1 MSNHLYHALHGV
13 REPPEEGIAVEQNA
27 VLEQFHTFY
36 DNLSEGIC
44 LIRPDGDET
53 ILFANTALLDMYQC
67 TRQDEFQA
75 LTGGRFRG
83 MVDPADYHPLPQR
96 SLDGETAFLFFRIRT
111 SLGHFRR
118 LEGTL
123 QKKTFPDLG
132 TVWVLTLS
140 SNLQKAAAMQQDS
153 VTGLMGLHAFYQK
166 ARERAIQNKSTG
178 SLKDYAPVYLNL
190 TNFKLYNVSHGLQ
203 AGDSLLRSIAR
214 TLQAHFPGQLMAR
227 VSADS
232 FALLL
237 PVRGLLPTLQ
247 QVLQEVDRS
256 IGNPG
261 ITLKAG
267 IYQPRKEQS
276 VQEMLHTFDRAQM
289 ACDSIKKD
297 ATRSYAYYTP
307 ELAQRLQLRSFVLEN
322 FQKALDTGHIQVYY
336 QPVIRTLTGKLC
348 GLEALARWVDPER
361 GLISPGIFVPVL
373 EETRLIHKLD
383 AYMLEQ
389 VARRLHDQK
398 MNHQPQVPISC
409 NFSRLDFI
417 LSDPFQLVEDITR
430 KYNLQRNFLCIEV
443 TESALIHDSATLR
456 KELAKFTD
464 AGYPLWLD
472 DFGSAYS
479 SLNVLHNYH
488 FDELKIDMAFWQDL
502 NEKGRKIITS
512 IVLMAK
518 TLGVH
523 TLAEGVETWEQ
534 VEFLKEIGCE
544 KIQGYYYGK
553 PQPFDALLLHLQ
565 NKGTLPETSLEGPLY
580 EKAGLVNVLTD
591 TPLSLFQ
598 YDGEKMTLLFIN
610 KAYEKVLRSIGT
622 QSLDHSNRQLHAY
635 DFPQQDKLRTFLD
648 KAMTTTREL
657 SMTYME
663 GGQYLRF
670 RVRKLAGAN
679 GLFLCRGEL
688 HNITF
693 DASTRQSRQF
703 DKLLRNLISQYD
715 GLLYLD
721 LKQNTLHV
729 LETTNPSLENDKVYE
744 DIPGFFAAYARDF
757 VHPED
762 QSRFQAFLRP
772 TNLHRQ
778 ARDSGRSETADLFR
792 IRQRNGSYKWK
803 IFHAII
809 LFKDADR
816 NILICVREDLWERK
830 DTSFHNSLL
839 PVFTASLGY
848 PVQKAPAPQTLPPY
862 IGENAIRNTP
872 LKYFWKDNCRRF
884 QGASQAF
891 LDYYGLTLQD
901 ILGKTDEDMGWHPNT
916 EPFKQDELQV
926 LLKGATLKHRVG
938 RCIVHGVPHT
948 ILATKYPLY
957 KENKIVGLLGYFEDA
972 DEFSQQKELAT
983 KLELKDPETGFLSYR
998 GMLET
1003 GLQYTAAW
1011 QEQQQD
1017 YLGFVLD
1024 IPEYEMFL
1032 KQYGKDLARHLL
1044 QEITKQLGTLD
1055 LQQISLARLN
1065 GSCFLG
1071 LTNNLDLDSL
1081 QQALQRLSQNI
1092 HQITRIQDCP
1102 CTLYLQYA
1110 LARGSE
1116 AHSLDNLLVLL
1127 TERLKEAQ
1135 DRQYGQ
1141 SIFIG
1146 DRIAFDLAKF
1156 DTMDELVM
1164 ISDPETHEMV
1174 YMNRASLAVFHM
1186 KGPEDYRGKKCYQIL
1201 EDRQSPCPSCPDT
1214 ILRQDRFHTITYHN
1228 VKSGLDLLVR
1238 DTLVPWRGRT
1248 LHFMMALNLKEYVD
1262 MDIAR
1267 NATVFREAS
1276 INDVIALGMRETD
1289 PDVGIQRMIDRLARY
1304 MGAER
1309 FFIFEESPDGTISAT
1324 YEWGAKGFPPMKDQL
1339 QNLPRTVAQPL
1350 YDSFDKNQM
1359 ALIPD
1364 VKAFLDSYR
1373 KQHPGFE
1380 PTVPHLRSLVSGQL
1394 TQGTRSLGFTE
1405 VVNPSPDMFRDSG
1418 LLLATIT
1425 RFFAIMLRHRNNRQ
1439 ALETSSCTDALTGV
1453 GNRYAFHNYVEKL
1466 EPDRTYMFLFG
1477 DINGLKRENDTHG
1490 HKAGDQLILRTARTL
1505 GQEPGQVFRMGG
1517 DEFVL
1522 ITPVSGRAEAESLVA
1537 RIREKCRKAQVSM
1550 AMGYSLGRAPITDLD
1565 AILSEA
1571 DHRMYQDKG
1580 VMYGRRSTDR

>member
-1 MSNHLYHALHGV
+1 MSNHLYHVSHGA
-13 REPPEEGIAVEQNA
+13 REPLEEGIAVEQNT

-36 DNLSEGIC
+36 DNLPEGIC
-44 LIRPDGDET
+44 LIRPDEEET
-53 ILFANTALLDMYQC
+53 ILFANQGLLDIFQC
-67 TRQDEFQA
+67 ARQDQFQEM
-75 LTGGRFRG
+75 TQGCFRG
-83 MVDPADYHPLPQR
+83 MVDPEDYHPLPRAPQKTPIFV
-96 SLDGETAFLFFRIRT
+96 SFRIRT

-123 QKKTFPDLG
+123 QQKTYPELG
-132 TVWVLTLS
+132 AVWILTLS
-140 SNLQKAAAMQQDS
+140 SNLQKVSAMQQDS

-166 ARERAIQNKSTG
+166 ARELAVQNK
-178 SLKDYAPVYLNL
+178 KDGCLSEYYPVCLNL

-203 AGDSLLRSIAR
+203 LGDKLLRAIALS
-214 TLQAHFPGQLMAR
+214 LQAHFPNALIAR
-227 VSADS
+227 VSGDT
-232 FALLL
+232 FAMLA
-237 PVRGLLPTLQ
+237 PSKGLLSTLGQ
-247 QVLQEVDRS
+247 TIQEVDR
-256 IGNPG
+256 IIDNPG

-267 IYQPRKEQS
+267 IYQVRQDQS

-297 ATRSYAYYTP
+297 TTRSYAFYTP
-307 ELAQRLQLRSFVLEN
+307 ELAKAQELRSFVLEN
-322 FQKALDTGHIQVYY
+322 FQKALDQEHIQVYY
-336 QPVIRTLTGKLC
+336 QPIVRTLTGKLC
-348 GLEALARWVDPER
+348 GLEALARWIDPNR
-361 GLISPGIFVPVL
+361 GMISPGVFVPIL

-383 AYMLEQ
+383 AYMLEH
-389 VARRLHDQK
+389 VARRIHDRRL
-398 MNHQPQVPISC
+398 NHQPNVPISC

-417 LSDPFQLVEDITR
+417 LSNPFQLVEDLVR
-430 KYNLQRNFLCIEV
+430 KYSLQRESLCIEV
-443 TESALIHDSATLR
+443 TESALIHDSYALQ
-456 KELAKFTD
+456 KELNKFIR
-464 AGYPLWLD
+464 AGYRLWLD

-488 FDELKIDMAFWQDL
+488 FDELKIDMAFWKNL

-512 IVLMAK
+512 IILMAK

-534 VEFLKEIGCE
+534 VQFLQEIGCE
-544 KIQGYYYGK
+544 KIQGYYYGQ
-553 PQPFDALLLHLQ
+553 PMPFDDLLSRLQ
-565 NKGTLPETSLEGPLY
+565 LKGTLTETGLETQLY
-580 EKAGLVNVLTD
+580 EKAGLLNVITD
-591 TPLSLFQ
+591 TPISLFR
-598 YDGEKMTLLFIN
+598 YDGEKMTLLYIN
-610 KAYEKVLRSIGT
+610 KAYEKVLHSIGT
-622 QSLDHSNRQLHAY
+622 ADLQQSNRQLHAY

-648 KAMTTTREL
+648 KAMVSGREL

-693 DASTRQSRQF
+693 DSSTRQSRQF

-721 LKQNTLHV
+721 LKQNAIHV
-729 LETTNPSLENDKVYE
+729 LETTNPSLENDKVYNGIQ
-744 DIPGFFAAYARDF
+744 DFFAAYARDF

-762 QSRFQAFLRP
+762 QSRFNAFLRP
-772 TNLHRQ
+772 TNLHKQ
-778 ARDSGRSETADLFR
+778 ARNSGRSETADLFR

-809 LFKDADR
+809 LFKDENR

-830 DTSFHNSLL
+830 DTSFHRSLL

-848 PVQKAPAPQTLPPY
+848 PVQKNIDRKALPPY
-862 IGENAIRNTP
+862 IWENAIRNTP

-884 QGASQAF
+884 RGASQSF

-901 ILGKTDEDMGWHPNT
+901 ILGKTDEEMGWHPDT

-926 LLKGATLKHRVG
+926 LLKGVTLRHRLG

-972 DEFSQQKELAT
+972 DELAEQKKQVQ
-983 KLELKDPETGFLSYR
+983 KLGLQDPETGFLSYR

-1003 GLQYTAAW
+1003 GLQYAAAW

-1024 IPEYEMFL
+1024 IPEYETFL
-1032 KQYGKDLARHLL
+1032 KKYGKAIARQLL
-1044 QEITKQLGTLD
+1044 QKITKQLHRLN
-1055 LQQISLARLN
+1055 LHQLSLARLN

-1071 LTNNLDLDSL
+1071 LTNTLELDTL
-1081 QQALQRLSQNI
+1081 QQALQQLSQSI
-1092 HQITRIQDCP
+1092 HQITQIQDCH

-1116 AHSLDNLLVLL
+1116 AHSLDNLMILL
-1127 TERLKEAQ
+1127 MERLKEAEDQ
-1135 DRQYGQ
+1135 QYGQ

-1146 DRIAFDLAKF
+1146 DRIAFNLSNF

-1164 ISDPETHEMV
+1164 ISDPETYDMI
-1174 YMNRASLAVFHM
+1174 YMNQTAQKIYRT
-1186 KGPEDYRGKKCYQIL
+1186 KGPEDYRKRKCYELL
-1201 EDRQSPCPSCPDT
+1201 EGREEPCSACPLN
-1214 ILRQDRFHTITYHN
+1214 ILRQDQFHTVTYHN
-1228 VKSGLDLLVR
+1228 LKTGLDFLIR

-1248 LHFMMALNLKEYVD
+1248 LHFTMALNLQEYVD

-1267 NATVFREAS
+1267 NNLLFREAS
-1276 INDVIALGMRETD
+1276 INDIIAIGLRETD
-1289 PDVGIQRMIDRLARY
+1289 PDVGIQLMIDKLARY

-1309 FFIFEESPDGTISAT
+1309 FFIFEENPDGTISAT
-1324 YEWGAKGFPPMKDQL
+1324 YEWAAKGFLPLKAQL
-1339 QNLPRTVAQPL
+1339 QHLPKKVAQPL
-1350 YDSFDKNQM
+1350 YDAFDQDQM
-1359 ALIPD
+1359 AMLPD
-1364 VKAFLDSYR
+1364 VPSYVKSIQSR
-1373 KQHPGFE
+1373 IPHFQ
-1380 PTVPHLRSLVSGQL
+1380 PTIPHIRSLVSGHL
-1394 TQGTRSLGFTE
+1394 IHGKRSLGFTE
-1405 VVNPSPDMFRDSG
+1405 VINPSPETFQSAS
-1418 LLLATIT
+1418 LVLATIT
-1425 RFFAIMLRHRNNRQ
+1425 RFFAIMLRNRNNRR

-1453 GNRYAFHNYVEKL
+1453 GNRYAFHKHMETL
-1466 EPDRTYMFLFG
+1466 EPDRAYMFLFG
-1477 DINGLKRENDTHG
+1477 DINGLKRENDNHG
-1490 HKAGDQLILRTARTL
+1490 HKAGDQLILRTARAL
-1505 GQEPGQVFRMGG
+1505 GQEKGQVFRMGG

-1522 ITPVSGRAEAESLVA
+1522 VTPVAGQAEAETLLT
-1537 RIREKCRKAQVSM
+1537 RIREHCQKNQVSL
-1550 AMGYSLGRAPITDLD
+1550 AMGYSLAHTPITDLD

-1571 DHRMYQDKG
+1571 DHKMYQDKG
-1580 VMYGRRSTDR
+1580 KLYGRRSTDK

>member
-1 MSNHLYHALHGV
+1 M
-13 REPPEEGIAVEQNA
+13 EQNA
-27 VLEQFHTFY
+27 ILEQFHTFY
-36 DNLSEGIC
+36 DNLPEGIC
-44 LIRPDGDET
+44 LIRPDEEET
-53 ILFANTALLDMYQC
+53 ILFANRGLLDIFQC
-67 TRQDEFQA
+67 PREDEFQS
-75 LTGGRFRG
+75 LTQGRFRG
-83 MVDPADYHPLPQR
+83 MVDPSDYHPLPRAEQHP
-96 SLDGETAFLFFRIRT
+96 APFFLSFRIRT

-118 LEGTL
+118 LDGTL
-123 QKKTFPDLG
+123 QQKTYPGLG
-132 TVWVLTLS
+132 PVWILTLA
-140 SNLQKAAAMQQDS
+140 SNLQKISAMQQDS

-166 ARERAIQNKSTG
+166 ARERAVQNKGAGT
-178 SLKDYAPVYLNL
+178 LEEYCPVYLNL

-203 AGDSLLRSIAR
+203 AGDKLLRFIAH
-214 TLQAHFPGQLMAR
+214 TLQAAFSGQLMAR

-237 PVRGLLPTLQ
+237 PARNLLPTLQ
-247 QVLQEVDRS
+247 KVLQEVDRA

-267 IYQPRKEQS
+267 IYQPKEEQS

-297 ATRSYAYYTP
+297 TTRSYAFYTP
-307 ELAQRLQLRSFVLEN
+307 ELARTQELRSFVLEN
-322 FQKALDTGHIQVYY
+322 FQKALDAHQIQVYY
-336 QPVIRTLTGKLC
+336 QPVVRTLTGRLC
-348 GLEALARWVDPER
+348 GLEALARWIDPER
-361 GLISPGIFVPVL
+361 GMISPGVFVPIL
-373 EETRLIHKLD
+373 EDTRLIHKLD

-389 VARRLHDQK
+389 IARRLHAQRE
-398 MNHQPQVPISC
+398 NHQPLVPISC

-430 KYNLQRNFLCIEV
+430 KYKLQRDSLCIEL
-443 TESALIHDSATLR
+443 TESALIHDSETLR

-464 AGYPLWLD
+464 AGYKLWLD

-553 PQPFDALLLHLQ
+553 PLPFEELLLHLQ
-565 NKGTLPETSLEGPLY
+565 DKGTLPETSLEGPLY

-591 TPLSLFQ
+591 TPLSLFR
-598 YDGEKMTLLFIN
+598 YDGEKMTLLYIN
-610 KAYEKVLRSIGT
+610 KAYEKVLQSTGT
-622 QSLDHSNRQLHAY
+622 ASLDQSNRQLHAY
-635 DFPQQDKLRTFLD
+635 DFPQQNKLRTFLD
-648 KAMTTTREL
+648 KAMASSREL
-657 SMTYME
+657 SMIYME

-670 RVRKLAGAN
+670 KVRKLAGAN

-693 DASTRQSRQF
+693 DTSTRQSRQF
-703 DKLLRNLISQYD
+703 DKLLRNLIFQYD

-721 LKQNTLHV
+721 LKQNAVHV
-729 LETTNPSLENDKVYE
+729 LETTNPSMESDKAYE
-744 DIPGFFAAYARDF
+744 GIQDFFATYARDF

-762 QSRFQAFLRP
+762 QSRFRAFLRP

-778 ARDSGRSETADLFR
+778 ARNSGRSETADLFR

-830 DTSFHNSLL
+830 DSSFHRSLL

-848 PVQKAPAPQTLPPY
+848 PVQKVTAQDSLPPY
-862 IGENAIRNTP
+862 IWENAIQNTP

-884 QGASQAF
+884 RGASQAF

-901 ILGKTDEDMGWHPNT
+901 ILGKTDEDMGWHPDT

-926 LLKGATLKHRVG
+926 LLRGVTLRHRLG

-972 DEFSQQKELAT
+972 DELAEQKKQVQ
-983 KLELKDPETGFLSYR
+983 KLGLQDPETGFLSYR

-1003 GLQYTAAW
+1003 GFQYAAAW
-1011 QEQQQD
+1011 QEQSRD

-1024 IPEYEMFL
+1024 IPEYESFL
-1032 KQYGKDLARHLL
+1032 KKYGKILSRQLL
-1044 QEITKQLGTLD
+1044 QEITKQLRRLD
-1055 LQQISLARLN
+1055 LHQVSLARLN

-1071 LTNNLDLDSL
+1071 LTNTLDLDTL
-1081 QQALQRLSQNI
+1081 QQALQQLSQNI
-1092 HQITRIQDCP
+1092 HHITRIQDCP

-1116 AHSLDNLLVLL
+1116 AHSLDNLLALL
-1127 TERLKEAQ
+1127 TERLKEAEDQ
-1135 DRQYGQ
+1135 QYGQ

-1156 DTMDELVM
+1156 DTMDELIM
-1164 ISDPETHEMV
+1164 ISDPETYDMI
-1174 YMNRASLAVFHM
+1174 YMNQVAQKVYQI
-1186 KGPEDYRGKKCYQIL
+1186 KGPEEYRNRKCYEIL
-1201 EDRQSPCPSCPDT
+1201 EDRQTPCPACPLN
-1214 ILRQDRFHTITYHN
+1214 ILRQDKFHTVTHHN
-1228 VKSGLDLLVR
+1228 LKTGLDFLIR

-1248 LHFMMALNLKEYVD
+1248 LHFTMALNLQEYVD

-1267 NATVFREAS
+1267 NAAVFREAS
-1276 INDVIALGMRETD
+1276 INDVIALGMREED

-1309 FFIFEESPDGTISAT
+1309 FFIFEENPDDTISAT
-1324 YEWGAKGFPPMKDQL
+1324 YEWDAKGYPPLKELL
-1339 QNLPRTVAQPL
+1339 QSIPRASAQPL
-1350 YDSFDKNQM
+1350 YDAFDKEQM

-1364 VKAFLDSYR
+1364 VPGYVASYR
-1373 KQHPGFE
+1373 KQHPGFT
-1380 PTVPHLRSLVSGQL
+1380 PTIPHIRSLVSGHL
-1394 TQGTRSLGFTE
+1394 THGERSLGFTE
-1405 VVNPSPDMFRDSG
+1405 VINPSPDTFRDTG

-1425 RFFAIMLRHRNNRQ
+1425 RFFAIMLRNRNNRK

-1453 GNRYAFHNYVEKL
+1453 GNRYAFHNYIEKL
-1466 EPDRTYMFLFG
+1466 EPGRTYLFLFG

-1490 HKAGDQLILRTARTL
+1490 HRAGDQLILRTARTL
-1505 GQEPGQVFRMGG
+1505 GQAQGQVFRMGG

-1522 ITPVSGRAEAESLVA
+1522 VAPVTGGDEAEARMTALRESF
-1537 RIREKCRKAQVSM
+1537 REAHISM
-1550 AMGYSLGRAPITDLD
+1550 AMGYSLGRAPIADLD

-1571 DHRMYQDKG
+1571 DHKMYQDKG
-1580 VMYGRRSTDR
+1580 KLYGRRSTDK